1 MQESWKPSCLQEVN
15 PPMFDQRLFSERW
28 EWGTTGTVSE
38 MLLLPKALLATQLT
52 RSCLWIYTLVLE
64 H

>member
-1 MQESWKPSCLQEVN
+1 
-15 PPMFDQRLFSERW
+15 MFDQRLFSERW
-28 EWGTTGTVSE
+28 EWQTTGTVSE

-52 RSCLWIYTLVLE
+52 CSYLWTYTLVLE